1 MSGDFIH
8 KKISE
13 GKFNMKTIW
22 STLLV
27 FSMII
32 GLAACNLPSSSTTG
46 ATEGSSTPAP
56 GQTTSIPT
64 SSGAC
69 ANPYFPSSAGASWTY
84 ANTSPMAPD
93 STTTRTITNISPSGF
108 KVNDATTPDI
118 NEAVKWTCQA
128 GNLAW
133 LDNATITAG
142 DVSLAVT
149 SATTT
154 GYLIPAV
161 IPESG
166 NWSEKLELIADSNP
180 NGKYPHAI
188 VQINDTQIDCTANG
202 KESITVKAGIFEP
215 LKVTCV
221 YVIVT
226 KTSIDLNPGAPVTN
240 NLTIT
245 DWYVA
250 GIGSVK
256 TEKTGD
262 IIETKEL
269 TAYSIP

>member
-1 MSGDFIH
+1 
-8 KKISE
+8 
-13 GKFNMKTIW
+13 MKTIW
-22 STLLV
+22 SIFLV
-27 FSMII
+27 LSMLF
-32 GLAACNLPSSSTTG
+32 GLAACNLPTSSMGGASQG
-46 ATEGSSTPAP
+46 ATTPAA
-56 GQTTSIPT
+56 GQTTSIPA

-69 ANPYFPSSAGASWTY
+69 ANSYFPASTGATWTY
-84 ANTSPMAPD
+84 ANTSPMAPA
-93 STTTRTITNISPSGF
+93 STTTRTITNISPSSF
-108 KVNDATTPDI
+108 TVNDAITPDI
-118 NEAVKWTCQA
+118 NMAVRWTCQG

-133 LDNATITAG
+133 LDTATITAG

-154 GYLIPAV
+154 GTLIPAV
-161 IPESG
+161 MQAGG

-202 KESITVKAGIFEP
+202 KESITVKAGTFEA
-215 LKVTCV
+215 LKVTCT
-221 YVIVT
+221 YVIIT
-226 KTSIDLNPGAPVTN
+226 KTSIDANPGAPVTN
-240 NLTIT
+240 NITLT

-256 TEKTGD
+256 TKKTGD
-262 IIETKEL
+262 IIESNEL